1 MTPRNVINTFDVII
15 YSLTHV
21 VNESNQYI
29 NESLENH
36 YAKFPKDRGSIFV
49 VNLNKRVVSDQDVY
63 ISRLIGNLQ
72 QMQRAFRDKTLNK
85 GTFEQNVD
93 MAKRSLID
101 ILKNTLI
108 GTDRSRY
115 LKKAIEEYGNLQQ
128 FMNEYAK
135 GNTEK
140 IPIAYAEAG
149 WKPISKGIWQKE
161 QGIFV
166 LTVQEYDGKF
176 FSTVKDVQNRHVYSN
191 NIPFITPMEAMNASI
206 SSMAKM
212 VHKTNNNKQEDYR
225 PKYVNGQGRLF

>member
-29 NESLENH
+29 NEILENH
-36 YAKFPKDRGSIFV
+36 YAKFPEDRGSALV
-49 VNLNKRVVSDQDVY
+49 VNVNKRAVSNQDVY
-63 ISRLIGNLQ
+63 ISRLISNLQ
-72 QMQRAFRDKTLNK
+72 YMQRAFRDKTLNK
-85 GTFEQNVD
+85 DTFEQNVD
-93 MAKRSLID
+93 VAKRSLID

-115 LKKAIEEYGNLQQ
+115 LKKAIEEYGNLQH
-128 FMNEYAK
+128 FMNEYMK
-135 GNTEK
+135 GNMEK

-149 WKPISKGIWQKE
+149 WRPISKGIWQKE

-176 FSTVKDVQNRHVYSN
+176 FSTVKDVQNRRIYSN
-191 NIPFITPMEAMNASI
+191 PTPFNTPMEAMNASI
-206 SSMAKM
+206 TSMAKIG
-212 VHKTNNNKQEDYR
+212 HKTNNNKQEDYK